1 MHRRHRPHTPHTGS
15 SWQFVRETDS
25 ISVVRPDVLSL
36 TVGGLH
42 LSHRQYRFR
51 DEDAVQ
57 AFQIALAE
65 SLTGSGWFLRPATLR
80 RHR

>member
-1 MHRRHRPHTPHTGS
+1 MHRRHRPHPGS
-15 SWQFVRETDS
+15 SWQFVRNTDR
-25 ISVVRPDVLSL
+25 ISVVRPDGLSL

-42 LSHRQYRFR
+42 LSYTHYRFR
-51 DEDAVQ
+51 DEGAAQ

-65 SLTGSGWFLRPATLR
+65 TLTGSGWFLRPATLR